1 MAAVRCEYCGRY
13 IDDSQKECPECGA
26 PNKDFKRSVGETPM
40 TIEEL
45 QSWYRARNLPPEEV
59 TRFFIGKDT
68 HAPRAF
74 GIYEADGV
82 FVVYKNKSDGSRAI
96 RYKGTDEAYAVNELY
111 MRLKEEILNQKNLNL
126 KKKKNQVN
134 NSYHTRENYGRRRK
148 NKTTPLIITAVIIV
162 MMIFTS
168 MLGALLNFVDYSSGS
183 YYYDYFL
190 AENNNVYYYEGYN
203 YQSGGYDWWEYDT
216 NLKEWSLYG
225 TYEDEKTIPFN
236 IETAKKYEYVYD
248 LAEVLGIDDSELN
261 IQRSKAYIDA
271 GNHLTPSTSYYY
283 YNDNLYYFLD
293 DSHSSYGSGQDNS
306 GWYIY
311 NDNNNWEYYCA
322 EDDKETLG
330 DDLWY
335 SDGEYYAGRDIKDIY
350 YYTDDL
356 SSTWNPTDFEDTTWY
371 QSYESNEDAYDQ
383 YWKDHQSSYD
393 DDDDYDW
400 SSDSD
405 WDWDSGSD
413 WDSGGTDWDSDW

>member
-1 MAAVRCEYCGRY
+1 MAKVRCEYCGYY
-13 IDDSQKECPECGA
+13 IDDSQEVCPTCGA
-26 PNKDFKRSVGETPM
+26 ANKDHKRSVGETPQ
-40 TIEEL
+40 TIAEL

-82 FVVYKNKSDGSRAI
+82 FVVYKNKADGSRAI
-96 RYKGTDEAYAVNELY
+96 RYKGSDEAYAVNELY

-126 KKKKNQVN
+126 KKQSRNQN
-134 NSYHTRENYGRRRK
+134 NLYNRSPSRK
-148 NKTTPLIITAVIIV
+148 PRSNKTGVITTIIAVIIV
-162 MMIFTS
+162 MNIAIIGMFSLVTQN
-168 MLGALLNFVDYSSGS
+168 LNYSSS
-183 YYYDYFL
+183 YDYYL
-190 AENNNVYYYEGYN
+190 TETNQIYYNEGYE
-203 YQSGGYDWWEYDT
+203 YQSGGYNWWIYDIS
-216 NLKEWSLYG
+216 LGEWEFFQ
-225 TYEDEKTIPFN
+225 TYEDE
-236 IETAKKYEYVYD
+236 ETLPPGLESAKRYEYATD
-248 LAEVLGIDDSELN
+248 LASHLGMEYHELD
-261 IQRSKAYIDA
+261 IYRSKAYIDA
-271 GNHLTPSTSYYY
+271 GHHMTPSTSYYY
-283 YNDNLYYFLD
+283 HDDNLYYFLD
-293 DSHSSYGSGQDNS
+293 DSHASYGSGDDNS

-311 NDNNNWEYYCA
+311 RDDSWEYYCS
-322 EDDKETLG
+322 ENDKEILG

-335 SDGEYYAGRDIKDIY
+335 NDGEYYAGRDIGDIY
-350 YYTDDL
+350 YYTDSL

-371 QSYESNEDAYDQ
+371 QSYESNEAAYDR
-383 YWKDHQSSYD
+383 YWEDQQSSY